1 MYMWQSSAGDYAC
14 RHVFDTVMGSDGQ
27 TFGFGLCLD
36 AWQTLGV
43 LFSYLN
49 SVASALMLA
58 GVLGRIRRSL
68 HQPKFRGKPLEV
80 CRLFF
85 LWSPTPQGAMEKC

>member
-1 MYMWQSSAGDYAC
+1 MVPCISLNKIINFFLMVPLLLARRAVFEMVLGSS
-14 RHVFDTVMGSDGQ
+14 T

-49 SVASALMLA
+49 SVALALMLA
-58 GVLGRIRRSL
+58 GVIYKVAR
-68 HQPKFRGKPLEV
+68 QDY
-80 CRLFF
+80 
-85 LWSPTPQGAMEKC
+85 TPEIEIQ

>member
-1 MYMWQSSAGDYAC
+1 MSTKECFLSPVRREVFETIVSS
-14 RHVFDTVMGSDGQ
+14 T

-49 SVASALMLA
+49 SVALALMLA
-58 GVLGRIRRSL
+58 GVLYKVVQQDL
-68 HQPKFRGKPLEV
+68 HKNMDYKKFHV
-80 CRLFF
+80 V
-85 LWSPTPQGAMEKC
+85 TI

>member
-1 MYMWQSSAGDYAC
+1 MSTKECFLSPVRREVFETIVSS
-14 RHVFDTVMGSDGQ
+14 T

-49 SVASALMLA
+49 SVALALMLA
-58 GVLGRIRRSL
+58 GVLYKVVRQDVQ
-68 HQPKFRGKPLEV
+68 HKFRYREIRML
-80 CRLFF
+80 
-85 LWSPTPQGAMEKC
+85 